1 MENGV
6 WVVDSSDQGSLH
18 VDLERNLTQYQPH
31 GVGGGG
37 RGVQLYSVLPTN
49 RLMGM
54 FSWMG
59 LHFHNWGLFL
69 KRPGNF
75 LGQKANFEIKV
86 CWIVL
91 QFLAYKPVNFAL
103 LGDSFIVSL
112 FFKIFETLIL
122 NGNMAN
128 IHVKQL
134 FGPETSLRPF
144 KKQVP
149 GLSIMGLHF
158 QYGNY

>member
-1 MENGV
+1 
-6 WVVDSSDQGSLH
+6 
-18 VDLERNLTQYQPH
+18 
-31 GVGGGG
+31 
-37 RGVQLYSVLPTN
+37 
-49 RLMGM
+49 
-54 FSWMG
+54 MG